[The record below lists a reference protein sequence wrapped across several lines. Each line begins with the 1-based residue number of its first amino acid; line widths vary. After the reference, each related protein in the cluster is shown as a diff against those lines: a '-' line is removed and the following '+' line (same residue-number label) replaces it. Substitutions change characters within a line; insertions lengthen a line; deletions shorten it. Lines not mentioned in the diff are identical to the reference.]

1 MENIEKKQENEA
13 TNPEIENVE
22 ATELEDDV
30 LEDVAGGATNNCNCS
45 HT

>member
-1 MENIEKKQENEA
+1 MEAEKNET

-30 LEDVAGGATNNCNCS
+30 LEDVAGGVTNNCNCS
-45 HT
+45 LT